1 LLASHLVRAMPWWT
15 FAMAVLLAVLLQFP
29 ALQSEPHAM
38 AVLIGLRLAAGV
50 LGAAVGFAL
59 PDLMASTVVT
69 PVARWRRQWLRIALP
84 LVPAILIWAVL
95 YLTVRHAVAPAV
107 TWPDGFVIL
116 QAAVCGLL
124 PVAAVATVAR
134 YRDDSLGGL
143 AGPVTQGVALVGTLF
158 FVERS
163 SPWPPPATADWTTAQ
178 RGWPIALTLV
188 LIVLLAA
195 NRETVRSGRA
205 RPTATVR

>member
-1 LLASHLVRAMPWWT
+1 MTRLLASHMARAMPWWT
-15 FAMAVLLAVLLQFP
+15 FAVAVLLAVVLQLP
-29 ALQSEPHAM
+29 AVQSEPRLLP
-38 AVLIGLRLAAGV
+38 VLIGLRLAAAV

-69 PVARWRRQWLRIALP
+69 PVARWRRQWLRIAVP
-84 LVPAILIWAVL
+84 LVPAVLVWAGL
-95 YLTVRHAVAPAV
+95 YLAVRQTVAPAV

-124 PVAAVATVAR
+124 PVAAAAMAAR

-143 AGPVTQGVALVGTLF
+143 AGPMAQGVALIGTLF

-163 SPWPPPATADWTTAQ
+163 SPWQPPATTDWTTAQ
-178 RGWPIALTLV
+178 RCWPVALV
-188 LIVLLAA
+188 LVVVVLLAA
-195 NRETVRSGRA
+195 NRETFRA
-205 RPTATVR
+205 ARTFR